1 MRLVF
6 PILIHLELSMNAT
19 VEQLAPV
26 EQQATNNWVVAAL
39 YQFKEVA
46 DAADL
51 QKRLLDLVNGINL
64 CGTLIVASEGINGTV
79 AGDRAAIDTVHQFL
93 LNEGFSAMEYKESTS
108 SEKPFRKM
116 KIKLKN
122 EIVTL
127 GVEVKPRDLVGHYLD
142 PKEWNELISRD
153 DVILVDTRNDYEYK
167 AGTSKGA
174 IDPKTETFRE
184 FPEYVKQNLEQHKD
198 KKIAMFCTG
207 GIRCEKSTSLL
218 LQEGFSEVY
227 HLKGGILKYLEATPA
242 EESLWEGECFVFDGR
257 TAVTHGVEEGE
268 NIKCHA
274 CGWPLTK
281 EEAELPNYE
290 HGVSCVFCIDKTT
303 EKQKEGFRMRQS
315 QIAAAK
321 RKRL

>member
-1 MRLVF
+1 
-6 PILIHLELSMNAT
+6 MNAT

-26 EQQATNNWVVAAL
+26 EQQATTSWVVAAL
-39 YQFKEVA
+39 YQFKEVQ
-46 DAADL
+46 DPADL
-51 QKRLLDLVNGINL
+51 QQRLLDLVNSINL
-64 CGTLIVASEGINGTV
+64 CGTLIVAGEGINGTV
-79 AGDRAAIDTVHQFL
+79 AGDRESINQIQAFL
-93 LNEGFSAMEYKESTS
+93 LQEGFNAMEYKESHS
-108 SEKPFRKM
+108 DEKPFRKM
-116 KIKLKN
+116 KIKLKS

-142 PKEWNELISRD
+142 PKEWNELIARD
-153 DVILVDTRNDYEYK
+153 DVILIDTRNDYEYK
-167 AGTSKGA
+167 AGTFKGA
-174 IDPKTETFRE
+174 VDPKTETFRE

-218 LQEGFSEVY
+218 LQEGFNEVY
-227 HLKGGILKYLEATPA
+227 HLKGGILKYLEETPA
-242 EESLWEGECFVFDGR
+242 EESMWEGECFVFDGR
-257 TAVTHGVEEGE
+257 TAVTHGVEEGQ

-274 CGWPLTK
+274 CGWPLLPA
-281 EEAELPNYE
+281 EVELPSYE
-290 HGVSCVFCIDKTT
+290 HGVSCKYCIEKTT

>member
-1 MRLVF
+1 
-6 PILIHLELSMNAT
+6 MNAT

-26 EQQATNNWVVAAL
+26 EQQASSTWVVAAL
-39 YQFKEVA
+39 YQFKEVQ
-46 DAADL
+46 DAAAL
-51 QKRLLDLVNGINL
+51 QQALLDLVASIQL

-79 AGDRAAIDTVHQFL
+79 AGDRQAIDTIKQFL
-93 LNEGFSAMEYKESTS
+93 LDQGFTQMEYKESFS
-108 SEKPFRKM
+108 QDKPFRKM
-116 KIKLKN
+116 KIKLKK

-142 PKEWNELISRD
+142 PKEWNELISQD
-153 DVILVDTRNDYEYK
+153 DVILIDTRNDYEYK
-167 AGTSKGA
+167 AGTFKGA

-184 FPEYVKQNLEQHKD
+184 FPDYVNQNLADHKD

-227 HLKGGILKYLEATPA
+227 HLKGGVLKYLEETPS

-257 TAVTHGVEEGE
+257 TAVTHGVEEGV
-268 NIKCHA
+268 NTKCHA
-274 CGWPLTK
+274 CGWPLTPD
-281 EEAELPNYE
+281 EVALESYE
-290 HGVSCVFCIDKTT
+290 HGVSCVYCIEKTT
-303 EKQKEGFRMRQS
+303 DKQKDGFRMRQS

>member
-1 MRLVF
+1 LVK
-6 PILIHLELSMNAT
+6 T
-19 VEQLAPV
+19 
-26 EQQATNNWVVAAL
+26 
-39 YQFKEVA
+39 
-46 DAADL
+46 
-51 QKRLLDLVNGINL
+51 INL
-64 CGTLIVASEGINGTV
+64 CGTLIVAGEGINGTV
-79 AGDRAAIDTVHQFL
+79 AGDRASINTIHQFL
-93 LNEGFSAMEYKESTS
+93 LNEGFNDMEYKESDS
-108 SEKPFRKM
+108 ADKPFRKM
-116 KIKLKN
+116 KIKLKK

-142 PKEWNELISRD
+142 PKEWNELIARD

-167 AGTSKGA
+167 AGTFKGA

-184 FPEYVKQNLEQHKD
+184 FPDYVKQNLEQHKD

-218 LQEGFSEVY
+218 LQEGFNEVY
-227 HLKGGILKYLEATPA
+227 HLKGGILKYLEETPA
-242 EESLWEGECFVFDGR
+242 EESMWEGECFVFDGR
-257 TAVTHGVEEGE
+257 TAVTHGVEEGL

-274 CGWPLTK
+274 CGWPLLPV
-281 EEAELPNYE
+281 EAEETSYE
-290 HGVSCVFCIDKTT
+290 HGVSCKYCIDKTT